1 MNLKVLLGVVMFI
14 LAQVMTWFQ
23 LNGQFL
29 WKYFKDN
36 PLIIGLMGIPISYCF
51 MWATKYT
58 VQGMDG
64 MLWPARFIGF
74 GIGIVVYAGLVGFF
88 FQEGFSLKTL
98 VSLMLAVAIL
108 LIQIF
113 WK

>member
-1 MNLKVLLGVVMFI
+1 ML
-14 LAQVMTWFQ
+14 WFH

-36 PLIIGLMGIPISYCF
+36 LLIIGLMGIPISYCF
-51 MWATKYT
+51 MSATKYT

-113 WK
+113 